1 MRVLFILIVLA
12 NLGVYALGQGWLG
25 ARPEDEGRDPRRFS
39 QELNPQAVTVV
50 PRKTP

>member
-25 ARPEDEGRDPRRFS
+25 VRPIDEGREAQRTK
-39 QELNPQAVTVV
+39 QELNATAFTLKP
-50 PRKTP
+50 

>member
-25 ARPEDEGRDPRRFS
+25 VRPIDEGRDSQRIQ
-39 QELNPQAVTVV
+39 QELNANAITLKP
-50 PRKTP
+50 